1 MPSPLQQIKE
11 LVQYLPTKDFNIA
24 KKLIE
29 KKDWES
35 LKDLTWSS
43 LQLVET
49 AFEKE
54 EIPAKY
60 KGADLDKIREL
71 ALICDEYYYLI
82 YPEEAEIEEDLDFLY
97 PDEENL

>member
-1 MPSPLQQIKE
+1 MSSPLQQIKE
-11 LVQYLPTKDFNIA
+11 LISCLPAKDFNLA
-24 KKLIE
+24 KKFVD

-43 LQLVET
+43 LQLIES

-60 KGADLDKIREL
+60 KDVDLDKVREL

-82 YPEEAEIEEDLDFLY
+82 YPEEQEIEEDFDY
-97 PDEENL
+97 YEEEDLG